1 MTLTIPALPT
11 PGTSMTVEQAR
22 ERARLAFGS
31 APSQR
36 DLARRRSVVPAVV
49 LNQQSRLRDIRATVA
64 ADGSPIP
71 VAYGQCQIG
80 GRVFA
85 IDVTGSTWTVGV
97 AFCLGE
103 IDGYVKLLINGAAP
117 VSGVLVDYYTGT
129 TAQTVNSKLAAKIS
143 GYADTLVASTP
154 NGSIGVAYCVV
165 QYTSTHY
172 DNWPTFVAEVR
183 GRKVW
188 NPATA
193 TTVYSANPALHLG
206 DLLRSTIY
214 GQGLTVDDTDLD
226 TAMDYCDETVTSEA
240 RRTAGNV
247 LDGVQDTEAW
257 AEILRAYAACWIVR
271 RGSTAHLIPDKAAA
285 SAQTFTADDIVAGSL
300 RVIKQDSSQVP
311 TVVRVR
317 YTDATGTEWREREA
331 IAKRSGVDAGTV
343 PWRESVVSMPG
354 ITRYSRA
361 YREAVERLNKL
372 TLNDLSVEFE
382 TFDEAL
388 QREAGDVITLTH
400 FIGLASK
407 TLRITED
414 PVQVRPGRWRIVAS
428 EYDAA
433 AYNSSVENDPST
445 SDGNLPDMGP
455 PEAVT
460 GLTLTEQNFQLQN
473 GDYASRIKAA
483 WTAST
488 NAFVTGYQVTVRAGG
503 SVIYS
508 GTTRDTE
515 ATTPPVQELV
525 AHQVDVYAMTPL
537 YIGAAA
543 SDTITVVGKTA
554 VPDGPTSLSGYEV
567 ASEVRL
573 AWPADTSDFDIRRYE
588 LRYGTTAGSWA
599 TAEVLD
605 QVDALTYVT
614 RAIPEGTWRFY
625 VNSIDSVGQYGTT
638 PASVDIEVTLDDNAY
653 LAHSEA
659 CTTGSTT
666 LMVGKLETRGS
677 STTTYYSDGADSW
690 SSLFGAAAMS
700 TFTADL
706 ASYQT
711 MAGTSEWISAA
722 VDVGSSMTGDWLGEV
737 TYTDHSDTAT
747 AELGLSTDNVS
758 YSWGNLSRKGTAR
771 YAKIRIQSTGVF
783 SVQVP
788 GPQISLRVIARETNG
803 SGTSSSSAVVT
814 VDTGVAASDFKSISV
829 IPISDTQYT
838 VSVSNLVT
846 SGATATFDV
855 SIRNT
860 GGTRVAVNFLWAT
873 RTV

>member
-1 MTLTIPALPT
+1 MALDYPDYPVAPASTPRPLADYRGKVMRKPVVSAATLN
-11 PGTSMTVEQAR
+11 S
-22 ERARLAFGS
+22 
-31 APSQR
+31 
-36 DLARRRSVVPAVV
+36 
-49 LNQQSRLRDIRATVA
+49 QSRLREIRATVA

-71 VAYGQCQIG
+71 LAYGQCQIG

-85 IDVTGSTWTVGV
+85 LDVTGSTWTVGV

-103 IDGYVKLLINGAAP
+103 IDGYVRLLINGAVP

-172 DNWPTFVAEVR
+172 DNWPTFVAELR
-183 GRKVW
+183 GKKVY

-193 TTVYSANPALHLG
+193 TTIYSANPALHLG

-247 LDGVQDTEAW
+247 LYGVQETEAW
-257 AEILRAYAACWIVR
+257 AEILRAYASCWIVR

-285 SAQTFTADDIVAGSL
+285 SVQTFTADDVMNL
-300 RVIKQDSSQVP
+300 RVTKQDSSNLP
-311 TVVRVR
+311 TVVRIK
-317 YTDATGTEWREREA
+317 YTDTSRTEWRESPDGA
-331 IAKRSGVDAGTV
+331 VAKRPGVDEGTV

-354 ITRYSRA
+354 VTRYSQA

-372 TLNDLSVEFE
+372 TLSDLAVEFD

-388 QREAGDVITLTH
+388 EREAGDVITLTH
-400 FIGLASK
+400 FVGLASK
-407 TLRITED
+407 ALRLSAD
-414 PVQVRPGRWRIVAS
+414 PIQVRPGRWQIAAT

-433 AYNSSVENDPST
+433 AYNNTVENAPST
-445 SDGNLPDMGP
+445 ADGNLPEMGAP
-455 PEAVT
+455 AAVT
-460 GLTLTEQNFQLQN
+460 GLTLTEANYRLQN
-473 GDYASRIKAA
+473 GDYASRIKASWA
-483 WTAST
+483 AST
-488 NAFVTGYQVTVRAGG
+488 DPFVTSYQVTVRAAGA
-503 SVIYS
+503 VIYS
-508 GTTRDTE
+508 ATTRDTE

-537 YIGAAA
+537 YVGAAA
-543 SDTITVVGKTA
+543 SASITVVGKTA
-554 VPDGPTSLSGYEV
+554 VPDGPASISGYEV

-599 TAEVLD
+599 TAEVID
-605 QVDALTYVT
+605 QIDGLTYVT

-653 LAHSEA
+653 LAHAEA

-677 STTTYYSDGADSW
+677 STTTYYSDGADTW
-690 SSLFGAAAMS
+690 TSLFGAAAMS

-711 MAGTSEWISAA
+711 MSGTSEWISTA

-737 TYTDHSDTAT
+737 TYTDHSGTAT
-747 AELGLSTDNVS
+747 AQLGLSTDNVS

-860 GGTRVAVNFLWAT
+860 GGSRVAVNFLWAT